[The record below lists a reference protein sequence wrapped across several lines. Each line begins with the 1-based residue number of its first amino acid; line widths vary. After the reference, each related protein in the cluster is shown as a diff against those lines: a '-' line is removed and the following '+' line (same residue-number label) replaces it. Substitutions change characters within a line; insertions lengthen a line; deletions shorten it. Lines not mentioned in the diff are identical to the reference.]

1 CSSDL
6 ANARKLVVKSEHDRL
21 SGWPPVY
28 RPRSTD
34 GNRLEPAAG
43 ACRLLPV
50 VCAPRGGPAFAGR
63 VSMAKSLRI
72 RRNTRAVRVWLIAAV
87 GFASALAG
95 ASAPARGAD
104 DDPYARAEAWLC
116 RPGASDL
123 CAAPVVA
130 TVVQSDGSR
139 GTRVLKPNPS
149 APIDCFYVYPTVS
162 EDPGG
167 NSGMTSGPGEKRA
180 VAQQFA
186 AFASVCRP
194 FAPIYRQVT
203 IAGLEA
209 VLRHEPLPVDFE
221 LPYQD
226 VRAAWRHYLAHDNGG
241 RGVVLIGHS
250 QGARILASLLV
261 HDIEGKPEQRL
272 LAGAL
277 ILGFDVEVPNGKDVG
292 GTFKAIPLCRV
303 AGQSGCVVAYETFP
317 ASSIPPGGSPF
328 PHPQTPGLERACPDP
343 AALAGGRLDP
353 ILATQTNLVGEP
365 PLDPGWG
372 AFVKPLE
379 APFVSLPGIASGH
392 CVEGAKA
399 SYLSVSINSP
409 LDRKSV

>member
-1 CSSDL
+1 
-6 ANARKLVVKSEHDRL
+6 
-21 SGWPPVY
+21 
-28 RPRSTD
+28 
-34 GNRLEPAAG
+34 
-43 ACRLLPV
+43 
-50 VCAPRGGPAFAGR
+50 
-63 VSMAKSLRI
+63 MAKSLCA
-72 RRNTRAVRVWLIAAV
+72 RRNARALRGWLIAAA
-87 GFASALAG
+87 GLASVLAG
-95 ASAPARGAD
+95 PAPSARAAD
-104 DDPYARAEAWLC
+104 DDPYARPEAWLC

-130 TVVQSDGSR
+130 TLVRSDGSR
-139 GTRVLKPNPS
+139 ATRVFKPNPA

-162 EDPGG
+162 EDPAG

-203 IAGLEA
+203 IAGVEA
-209 VLRHEPLPVDFE
+209 VLRHEPLPVDFK
-221 LPYQD
+221 LPYED

-250 QGARILASLLV
+250 QGARILARLLV

-277 ILGFDVEVPNGKDVG
+277 ILGFNVEVPKGKDVG
-292 GTFKAIPLCRV
+292 GTFKAIPLCRA

-317 ASSIPPGGSPF
+317 ASAPPPDDSRF
-328 PHPQTPGLERACPDP
+328 THPETPGMEIACTDP
-343 AALAGGRLDP
+343 AALAGAKLDP
-353 ILATQTNLVGEP
+353 ILATQTNLIGEA
-365 PLDPGWG
+365 PLDPGWA
-372 AFVKPLE
+372 AFVKPLD

-392 CVEGAKA
+392 CVEGTKA
-399 SYLSVSINSP
+399 SYLSVSINAPSAP
-409 LDRKSV
+409 GAWPATLPGALVVDGRLLKSWGWHLIDVNVAMGNLIDFVSTLRKPGL

>member
-1 CSSDL
+1 
-6 ANARKLVVKSEHDRL
+6 
-21 SGWPPVY
+21 
-28 RPRSTD
+28 
-34 GNRLEPAAG
+34 
-43 ACRLLPV
+43 
-50 VCAPRGGPAFAGR
+50 
-63 VSMAKSLRI
+63 MAKSLRI

-139 GTRVLKPNPS
+139 GTRVLQPNPA

-261 HDIEGKPEQRL
+261 HEIEGKPEQRL

-317 ASSIPPGGSPF
+317 ASSLPDDSRF
-328 PHPQTPGLERACPDP
+328 THPETPGTEIACTDP

-409 LDRKSV
+409 LAPGAWPATLPGNLVVDGRLLKSWGWHLIDINVAMGNLIDFVSRLRKPGP

>member
-1 CSSDL
+1 
-6 ANARKLVVKSEHDRL
+6 
-21 SGWPPVY
+21 
-28 RPRSTD
+28 
-34 GNRLEPAAG
+34 
-43 ACRLLPV
+43 
-50 VCAPRGGPAFAGR
+50 
-63 VSMAKSLRI
+63 MAKSLRI
-72 RRNTRAVRVWLIAAV
+72 RRNARAVRAWLIAAV

-104 DDPYARAEAWLC
+104 DDPYARPEAWLR

-139 GTRVLKPNPS
+139 GTRVLQPNPA

-162 EDPGG
+162 EDPGE

-209 VLRHEPLPVDFE
+209 VLRHEPLPVDFD

-241 RGVVLIGHS
+241 RGVVLTGHS

-292 GTFKAIPLCRV
+292 RTFKAIPLCRV

-317 ASSIPPGGSPF
+317 ASSLPPDDSRF
-328 PHPQTPGLERACPDP
+328 THPETPGTEIACTDP

-409 LDRKSV
+409 LAPGTWPATLPGNLVVDGRLLKSWGWHLIDINVAMGNLIDFVSTLGKPGP